1 MDHSLVNL
9 LLCSVLPDA
18 LFEPLDAGS
27 LLWEGGEQMAEEM
40 AAQTGMERVSPHN
53 HYSHLQPKRV
63 ILRCIPLRI
72 INVTAE
78 GSQSS
83 TQINEAQCA

>member
-1 MDHSLVNL
+1 
-9 LLCSVLPDA
+9 
-18 LFEPLDAGS
+18 
-27 LLWEGGEQMAEEM
+27 MAEEM

-53 HYSHLQPKRV
+53 HYSHFHPKRV

-83 TQINEAQCA
+83 THKYMKHSSLEFSAFFIECVVGNMFVCSLCVLLIIQEFVC

>member
-1 MDHSLVNL
+1 M
-9 LLCSVLPDA
+9 
-18 LFEPLDAGS
+18 
-27 LLWEGGEQMAEEM
+27 LWEGGEQMAEEM